1 VYLVSYNILGG
12 TLFGREIGEKHQQTN
27 ISVTL
32 NMP

>member
-1 VYLVSYNILGG
+1 M
-12 TLFGREIGEKHQQTN
+12 GEKHQQTN